1 MAELRKGSQTPTRS
15 VVLPYTASYGS
26 DAIKTYNSTGRTAL
40 PWQEGQIKNIMAVN
54 GAGEWLHTSYGLAVP
69 RQNGKNEVITMR
81 ELEGLKRG
89 ERILHTAHKTSTAH
103 AAWDRLLRLVEQAK
117 LPVKSQYKAMGKEH
131 IELVNGGI
139 VEFRTRTST
148 GGLGESYDL
157 IIIDEAQEYRTDHE
171 SALKYVIS
179 ASDNPQTIYT
189 GTPPTPVS
197 SGTVFANFRQK
208 TLAGEKI
215 NSGWSEWSVAE
226 QHDPYD
232 KDAWYLTN
240 PSLGYFLKERTILDE
255 VGDEVLDFNI
265 QRLGLWST
273 YNLRSAISEAEWR
286 DIQEDKLPELKG
298 KLFVGIKFGHDGE
311 NVAMSIAV
319 RTADGR
325 IFVES
330 IDCRSVRMGVT
341 WIVDFLKRADVKD
354 IVIDGKK
361 GQQFLIDSMKDY
373 GVRKQAI
380 LPTVAEIVAA
390 NAAFEQ
396 GIYDHTMCHKG
407 QPSLVQVVSNCEK
420 RAIGSRGGFGFS
432 AQREGIEIALMDSAI
447 LAFWRCHTAKEHK
460 KQRNSY

>member
-1 MAELRKGSQTPTRS
+1 MAELRKGSQIPTRS
-15 VVLPYTASYGS
+15 VVLPYTVSYGP
-26 DAIKTYNSTGRTAL
+26 DAIKTYNTTGRKAL
-40 PWQEGQIKNIMAVN
+40 PWQEEQIKNIMAVN
-54 GAGEWLHTSYGLAVP
+54 GADEWLHTSYGLAVP
-69 RQNGKNEVITMR
+69 RQNGKNEVVTMR

-103 AAWDRLLRLVEQAK
+103 AAWDRLLRLVDLAK
-117 LPVKSQYKAMGKEH
+117 MPIKSSYKAMGKEH
-131 IELVNGGI
+131 IETFDGGL
-139 VEFRTRTST
+139 VEFRTRTAT

-179 ASDNPQTIYT
+179 ASENPQTIYT

-208 TLAGEKI
+208 TLSGEKI
-215 NSGWSEWSVAE
+215 NSGWSEWSVSE

-232 KDAWYLTN
+232 KDAWYMTN

-273 YNLRSAISEAEWR
+273 YNLKSAISEAEWR
-286 DIQEDKLPELKG
+286 DIQEDKVPDLKG
-298 KLFVGIKFGHDGE
+298 KLYAGIKFGHDGE
-311 NVAMSIAV
+311 NVAMSVAV
-319 RTADGR
+319 RTQDGR
-325 IFVES
+325 VFVEA
-330 IDCRSVRMGVT
+330 IDCRSVRMGVN
-341 WIVDFLKRADVKD
+341 WIVDFLKRADIKD
-354 IVIDGKK
+354 IVVDGKK
-361 GQQFLIDSMKDY
+361 GQQLLIDAMKDY
-373 GVRKQAI
+373 GVHKQAI

-396 GIYDHTMCHKG
+396 GIYDHTLCHKG
-407 QPSLVQVVSNCEK
+407 QPSLVQAISNCEK
-420 RAIGSRGGFGFS
+420 RAIGSRGGFGFA
-432 AQREGIEIALMDSAI
+432 AQREGIEIALMDSVI
-447 LAFWRCHTAKEHK
+447 LAFWRCHSTKERK

>member
-40 PWQEGQIKNIMAVN
+40 PWQEEQIRNIMAVN
-54 GAGEWLHTSYGLAVP
+54 GADEWLHTSYGLAVP

-103 AAWDRLLRLVEQAK
+103 AAWDRLLRLVDLAK
-117 LPVKSQYKAMGKEH
+117 MPIKSSYKAMGKEH
-131 IELVNGGI
+131 IEIFDGGL
-139 VEFRTRTST
+139 VEFRTRTAT

-179 ASDNPQTIYT
+179 ASENPQTIYT

-208 TLAGEKI
+208 TLSGEKI
-215 NSGWSEWSVAE
+215 NSGWSEWSVSD

-232 KDAWYLTN
+232 KDAWYQTN

-255 VGDEVLDFNI
+255 VGDEILDFNI

-273 YNLRSAISEAEWR
+273 YNLKSAISEAEWR
-286 DIQEDKLPELKG
+286 DIQEDKVPELKG
-298 KLFVGIKFGHDGE
+298 KLFAGIKFGHDGE

-325 IFVES
+325 IFVEA

-341 WIVDFLKRADVKD
+341 WIVDFLKRADIKD

-361 GQQFLIDSMKDY
+361 GQQLLVDSMKDY

-380 LPTVAEIVAA
+380 LPTVSEIVAA

-407 QPSLVQVVSNCEK
+407 QPSLVQAVSNCEK

-460 KQRNSY
+460 KQRISY